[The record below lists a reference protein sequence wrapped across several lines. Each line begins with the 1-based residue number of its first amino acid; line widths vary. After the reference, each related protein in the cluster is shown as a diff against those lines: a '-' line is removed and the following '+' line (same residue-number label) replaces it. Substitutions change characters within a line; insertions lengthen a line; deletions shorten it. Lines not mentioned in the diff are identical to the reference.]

1 MSITVNHIV
10 VPAHDHEAS
19 ARWFA
24 EIMGLTYKGTHRHL
38 APVHVND
45 TFMLDYANVEHV
57 QTYHIAFHVSDDDF
71 EGILSRLQAQGIPYG
86 SRPQEIDNMRT
97 DHPFGG
103 QGLYF
108 LDLNNH
114 LFEVMTKVADW

>member
-1 MSITVNHIV
+1 MTITVNHIV

-24 EIMGLTYKGTHRHL
+24 EIMGLSYNGTRRHL

-45 TFMLDYANVEHV
+45 SFMLDYANVENV

-71 EGILSRLQAQGIPYG
+71 EGILSRLQARGIVYG
-86 SRPQEIDNMRT
+86 SNPREIDNMRT

-103 QGLYF
+103 KGLYF

-114 LFEVMTKVADW
+114 LFEVMTKVGDF